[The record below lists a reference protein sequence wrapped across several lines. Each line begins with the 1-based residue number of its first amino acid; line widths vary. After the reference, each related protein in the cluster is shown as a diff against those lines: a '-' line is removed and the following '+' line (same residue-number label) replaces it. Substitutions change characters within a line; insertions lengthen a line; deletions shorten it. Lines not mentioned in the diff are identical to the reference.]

1 MSSHNL
7 LRKQVFSEV
16 KKKRLIFLTF
26 VVLSF
31 IYLSI
36 SLVFGDMGL
45 FRYLELN
52 RTKMN
57 MESQLSE
64 INRQNEQLRT
74 QLKLLK
80 EDSFYREKLARE
92 EYGLSKPNESSSTA
106 ASSRERSWACCTI
119 PPAARI
125 FAARASKA
133 DITL

>member
-7 LRKQVFSEV
+7 LRKQVISEV

-57 MESQLSE
+57 IAEPDHRDKQTKRAAQDTIKTSQGRPFLPGKARQRGIRTVQAQRIYLSV
-64 INRQNEQLRT
+64 
-74 QLKLLK
+74 
-80 EDSFYREKLARE
+80 
-92 EYGLSKPNESSSTA
+92 
-106 ASSRERSWACCTI
+106 
-119 PPAARI
+119 
-125 FAARASKA
+125 
-133 DITL
+133 

>member
-7 LRKQVFSEV
+7 LRKQVISEV

-26 VVLSF
+26 VVLSL

-52 RTKMN
+52 RTKKN
-57 MESQLSE
+57 LEGQLSE
-64 INRQNEQLRT
+64 ISRQNEQLRT

-80 EDSFYREKLARE
+80 EDPFYREKLARE
-92 EYGLSKPNESSSTA
+92 EYGLSKPNEY
-106 ASSRERSWACCTI
+106 
-119 PPAARI
+119 I
-125 FAARASKA
+125 FQYDK
-133 DITL
+133 

>member
-7 LRKQVFSEV
+7 LRKQVISEV

-45 FRYLELN
+45 IRYLELN
-52 RTKMN
+52 RTKKN
-57 MESQLSE
+57 LEGQLSE

-92 EYGLSKPNESSSTA
+92 EYGLSKPNEY
-106 ASSRERSWACCTI
+106 
-119 PPAARI
+119 I
-125 FAARASKA
+125 FQYDK
-133 DITL
+133 

>member
-7 LRKQVFSEV
+7 LRKQVISEV

-52 RTKMN
+52 RTKKN
-57 MESQLSE
+57 LEGQLSE
-64 INRQNEQLRT
+64 INKQNEQLRT

-80 EDSFYREKLARE
+80 EDPFYREKLARE
-92 EYGLSKPNESSSTA
+92 EYGLSKPNEY
-106 ASSRERSWACCTI
+106 
-119 PPAARI
+119 I
-125 FAARASKA
+125 FQYDK
-133 DITL
+133 

>member
-7 LRKQVFSEV
+7 LRKQVLSEV
-16 KKKRLIFLTF
+16 KKKRLIFLT
-26 VVLSF
+26 VVSLSF
-31 IYLSI
+31 LYLSI

-57 MESQLSE
+57 LESQVTE

-80 EDSFYREKLARE
+80 EDPFYREKLARE
-92 EYGLSKPNESSSTA
+92 EYGLSKPNEY
-106 ASSRERSWACCTI
+106 
-119 PPAARI
+119 I
-125 FAARASKA
+125 FQYDK
-133 DITL
+133 

>member
-7 LRKQVFSEV
+7 LRKQVLSEV

-57 MESQLSE
+57 LESQLSE

-80 EDSFYREKLARE
+80 EDPFYREKLARE
-92 EYGLSKPNESSSTA
+92 EYGLSKPNEY
-106 ASSRERSWACCTI
+106 
-119 PPAARI
+119 I
-125 FAARASKA
+125 FQYDK
-133 DITL
+133 